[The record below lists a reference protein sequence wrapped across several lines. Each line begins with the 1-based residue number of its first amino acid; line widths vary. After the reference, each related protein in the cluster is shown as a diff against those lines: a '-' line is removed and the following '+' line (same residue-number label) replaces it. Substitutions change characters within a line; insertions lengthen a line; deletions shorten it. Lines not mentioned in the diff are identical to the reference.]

1 MAATNPMATLIHNYQ
16 ATLGTDFP
24 LDVTTVVYLLDDS
37 GRSTPLPPDAPP
49 SAQSI
54 SSVRKQI
61 RAQQKHRIFP
71 TVEYAARVSHFDP
84 RSEYR
89 DFRGFFVLFWI
100 GLAIMVI
107 TTMLR
112 NIKDTGYPLRHQMWD
127 LLTTKT
133 WELAISDAVMVGS
146 TGLSVAL
153 HKKFR
158 TSKGWLRWENAGM
171 PIQSAFQVAWL
182 ALWIKYAVLAF
193 TVILHLLTG
202 IVGLLF
208 YIGHGQPKFFSLY
221 TRSSF

>member
-1 MAATNPMATLIHNYQ
+1 MQ
-16 ATLGTDFP
+16 DTDCRSKRSCSIFS
-24 LDVTTVVYLLDDS
+24 S
-37 GRSTPLPPDAPP
+37 GRSTPLPEDAPP

-54 SSVRKQI
+54 SSARKQV

-112 NIKDTGYPLRHQMWD
+112 NIKDTGYPLRHQMFD

-133 WELAISDAVMVGS
+133 WELGLSDGAMVLS
-146 TGLSVAL
+146 TGVSVPFQML
-153 HKKFR
+153 CR
-158 TSKGWLRWENAGM
+158 RSKGWLRWENLGM
-171 PIQSAFQVAWL
+171 PIQSVFQLGWL
-182 ALWIKYAVLAF
+182 VLWVKYAVLK
-193 TVILHLLTG
+193 LQERHWLTEK
-202 IVGLLF
+202 VGPSFSTGPGPPRSSSPYTHLF
-208 YIGHGQPKFFSLY
+208 Y
-221 TRSSF
+221 